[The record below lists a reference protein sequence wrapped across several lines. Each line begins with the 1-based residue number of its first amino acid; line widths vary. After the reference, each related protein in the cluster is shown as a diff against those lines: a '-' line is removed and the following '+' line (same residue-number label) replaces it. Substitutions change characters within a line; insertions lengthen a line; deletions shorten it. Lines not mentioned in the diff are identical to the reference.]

1 MRLNYI
7 YEEKILSLWLA
18 GMLALLTGIMF
29 YAAVSLS
36 PTLFYLV
43 IFLLFFGI
51 TVIFVRLTITI
62 TSSCVTVSYGIL
74 KYTVPWENIEGCYH
88 VDKSFASVY
97 GGSGIYPI
105 EVKGKSRLVYGVYGR
120 PQVVL
125 SLKKGRYKEIAF
137 STENPEAVIK
147 IVKEWATIR

>member
-1 MRLNYI
+1 MHLNYI
-7 YEEKILSLWLA
+7 YEEKIFSLWLA

-29 YAAVSLS
+29 YAAASLS
-36 PTLFYLV
+36 LFYLV
-43 IFLLFFGI
+43 IFFLFLGI
-51 TVIFVRLTITI
+51 TITFVRLTITI
-62 TSSCVTVSYGIL
+62 TSSSVTIGYGIL
-74 KYTVPWENIEGCYH
+74 KYTVPWENIERCYH

-137 STENPEAVIK
+137 STENPEAVVK